1 MKYFA
6 AIKEVSYAMIWKDLQ
21 NAQEEKERYRTISY
35 FGVKRR
41 KENKS
46 ILGWESLHIPGAML
60 FSGRVRLTERPGRV
74 RSRAPHHCGC
84 GLCFSLFYVPR

>member
-21 NAQEEKERYRTISY
+21 NAQEEKERYRISY

-41 KENKS
+41 KENDYIGMGS
-46 ILGWESLHIPGAML
+46 IPGAML
-60 FSGRVRLTERPGRV
+60 FSGCVRLTEGPGRV
-74 RSRAPHHCGC
+74 RSRALPLCGH
-84 GLCFSLFYVPR
+84 GLYFSSVYVPR